1 MESFGTYD
9 SKGEKTSEKWLD
21 MCGMLPNMV
30 PGIVMVVG
38 LILFW
43 NSPYMPMSIYNTP
56 IMVIVTYVVL
66 FLPYTVQYVK
76 SSLGQIDDSLVQAGS
91 IFSGNYIYIF
101 RKIILP
107 LIIPGILAGWAMT
120 FTISIR
126 ELVASLLVLP
136 PSVETSATFIFA
148 QFEQGEVS
156 IGMAMAVVSVGLT
169 TMCLLLRN
177 IWSKSEKG

>member
-1 MESFGTYD
+1 M
-9 SKGEKTSEKWLD
+9 
-21 MCGMLPNMV
+21 
-30 PGIVMVVG
+30 
-38 LILFW
+38 
-43 NSPYMPMSIYNTP
+43 
-56 IMVIVTYVVL
+56 
-66 FLPYTVQYVK
+66 QYVK

-148 QFEQGEVS
+148 QFEQGKY
-156 IGMAMAVVSVGLT
+156 L
-169 TMCLLLRN
+169 
-177 IWSKSEKG
+177 

>member
-1 MESFGTYD
+1 MEQFSFSLVTAIVAVIIGVFLALMIR
-9 SKGEKTSEKWLD
+9 KGKKSSEKWLD

-56 IMVIVTYVVL
+56 VMVIVTYVVL

-76 SSLGQIDDSLVQAGS
+76 ASLGQIDDSLVQAGS

-126 ELVASLLVLP
+126 VSSIASRT
-136 PSVETSATFIFA
+136 TSISRN
-148 QFEQGEVS
+148 VS
-156 IGMAMAVVSVGLT
+156 NVYFCSI
-169 TMCLLLRN
+169 
-177 IWSKSEKG
+177 

>member
-1 MESFGTYD
+1 MRYVTEYGTRNRDGCRAYFIL
-9 SKGEKTSEKWLD
+9 EFPLYAPVHLQYTSHGNRNVR
-21 MCGMLPNMV
+21 C
-30 PGIVMVVG
+30 
-38 LILFW
+38 
-43 NSPYMPMSIYNTP
+43 S
-56 IMVIVTYVVL
+56 

-76 SSLGQIDDSLVQAGS
+76 ASLGQIDDSLVQAGS

-101 RKIILP
+101 RKIIFP

-169 TMCLLLRN
+169 TVCLLLLQHMEQKR
-177 IWSKSEKG
+177 KGVA

>member
-1 MESFGTYD
+1 
-9 SKGEKTSEKWLD
+9 

-56 IMVIVTYVVL
+56 VMVIVTYVVL

-76 SSLGQIDDSLVQAGS
+76 SSLGQIDDSLMQAGS
-91 IFSGNYIYIF
+91 VFSGNYIYIF

-169 TMCLLLRN
+169 TICLLLLQHMEQKR
-177 IWSKSEKG
+177 KGVV